1 MKKLFTLL
9 LTLTLAL
16 SLAACGGQGG
26 SSGGSSDSSGGSSG
40 SADSGSAVQ
49 TVGFVSAA
57 WSDDYCKRLNDALV
71 ELGPQYN
78 LKVDAING
86 APSGSPDVSGY
97 IEAINA
103 LAAKNPDAMIVQPLF
118 SVPDHCVQF
127 NEKGIP
133 LCFLNIAPE
142 ISENCKDLEYY
153 FAGCFDVSIGKQLAE
168 EMSKGL
174 KENAKICVM
183 CLTYG
188 QTNTAQRLEGL
199 QAWFAENRPDI
210 EILEVNYVEKN
221 DPTNAQ
227 TIFEDWIQKYGVGG
241 FDGVATQSSMQ
252 TQGIVECMKTY
263 GLDASNFILG
273 GISASTGQ
281 WVADGIEYVDLF
293 QDPYAEAGA
302 ALQVIRAM
310 LDGTTDQLELLEG
323 EYNCVAVPMTPIT
336 TENVQDFLPTT

>member
-1 MKKLFTLL
+1 MKKLLSLL
-9 LTLTLAL
+9 LTLAMVL
-16 SLAACGGQGG
+16 SLAACGGGNSGASGG
-26 SSGGSSDSSGGSSG
+26 SSGGGSSDGGSG
-40 SADSGSAVQ
+40 DSGSDVK

-78 LKVDAING
+78 LNVDAING
-86 APSGSPDVSGY
+86 APSGTPDVSGY

-118 SVPDHCVQF
+118 SVPDPCVQF
-127 NEKGIP
+127 NENGTP

-199 QAWFAENRPDI
+199 QTWLAENRPDV

-227 TIFEDWIQKYGVGG
+227 SIFEDWIQKYGVGG

-263 GLDASNFILG
+263 GLDVSNFILG
-273 GISASTGQ
+273 GISASTGE
-281 WVADGIEYVDLF
+281 WVANGIEYVDLY

-336 TENVQDFLPTT
+336 AENAKEFLSA

>member
-9 LTLTLAL
+9 LTLAMVL
-16 SLAACGGQGG
+16 SLAACGGGNSDG
-26 SSGGSSDSSGGSSG
+26 SSGGGSG
-40 SADSGSAVQ
+40 DSGSGAK

-71 ELGPQYN
+71 ELGPEYN

-86 APSGSPDVSGY
+86 APSGNPDVSGY

-118 SVPDHCVQF
+118 SVPDHCIQF

-133 LCFLNIAPE
+133 LCFLNISPE

-153 FAGCFDVSIGKQLAE
+153 YAGCFDVNIGRQLAE
-168 EMSKGL
+168 EMAKGL
-174 KENAKICVM
+174 KDGAKVCIL

-188 QTNTAQRLEGL
+188 QTNTAQRLEGF
-199 QAWFAENRPDI
+199 QSWMAENRPDV
-210 EILEVNYVEKN
+210 EILEVNYVEKI
-221 DPTNAQ
+221 DPTNAL

-241 FDGVATQSSMQ
+241 FDGVATQGSML
-252 TQGIVECMKTY
+252 TQGVVEGMKTH
-263 GLDASNFILG
+263 GLDTSNFVLA
-273 GISASTGQ
+273 GISASTGK
-281 WVADGIEYVDLF
+281 WIADGLEYVELY
-293 QDPYAEAGA
+293 QDPYAEAAA
-302 ALQVIRAM
+302 ALQVM
-310 LDGTTDQLELLEG
+310 EG
-323 EYNCVAVPMTPIT
+323 EYNCLAVPMTPIT